1 MKNKKMFSMIL
12 SAVILAVSVIP
23 CFGATTQEKL
33 SEAESQKQT
42 TESNLQSTQSRLDEL
57 ESMKDQSE
65 VYLAEL
71 NQQLTDLT
79 NSLEQLQQQSVEKQ
93 QELVSVQQELA
104 DAKAQEEKQYAD
116 MKLRIQY
123 MYENSTSGYVEMLFS
138 SENFS
143 DFLSRAQNMLEI
155 NKYDR
160 DMLSDYQ
167 DAKAQVEEKENQVI
181 AEQEAIAALQQ
192 ESAAK
197 QVEVQELYEATYD
210 QIREYTEHI
219 DSAES
224 EANSLLAQINQQEEV
239 INQLLAQAMQEEI
252 ARQQAEAAAAAAQAA
267 EAEAQRQAAAAAQA
281 EANRQAQAN
290 ASSSSSASSSS
301 GNSGSSQ
308 NSTPAPSTPQAT
320 TPAADPTPTVSD
332 SSSGQGTYLGRFKLT
347 AYCACPICCGQWSG
361 GNTASGTR
369 PTAGRTIAMA
379 GVPFGTQLMINGH
392 VYTVEDRGTAYGHV
406 DVFMGSH
413 SDALQFGLQYAD
425 VYQVN

>member
-1 MKNKKMFSMIL
+1 MKNKKIFSMIL
-12 SAVILAVSVIP
+12 SMVIFTVSVIP
-23 CFGATTQEKL
+23 CFGATTKEKL
-33 SEAESQKQT
+33 SEAESKKQT
-42 TESNLQSTQSRLDEL
+42 TESNLHDTQSRLDEL

-65 VYLAEL
+65 EYLAEL
-71 NQQLTDLT
+71 NQQLSDLT
-79 NSLEQLQQQSVEKQ
+79 SSLEQLQQQSVEKQ
-93 QELVSVQQELA
+93 QELEVVQQELA

-155 NKYDR
+155 SKYDR
-160 DMLSDYQ
+160 NMLSDYQ
-167 DAKAQVEEKENQVI
+167 DVKIQVEEKENQVI

-197 QVEVQELYEATYD
+197 QSEVQELYEATYN

-224 EANSLLAQINQQEEV
+224 EANNLLAEINRQEEV
-239 INQLLAQAMQEEI
+239 VNQLLAQVMREEI
-252 ARQQAEAAAAAAQAA
+252 ARQQAEAEAQRQA
-267 EAEAQRQAAAAAQA
+267 AEAQRQAEEAQRQSAAQA
-281 EANRQAQAN
+281 EAQRQAEAQKSAQA
-290 ASSSSSASSSS
+290 SASAST
-301 GNSGSSQ
+301 Q
-308 NSTPAPSTPQAT
+308 DNSTSQTSAAQTP
-320 TPAADPTPTVSD
+320 DPTPTVD
-332 SSSGQGTYLGRFKLT
+332 NSSSSSQGTYLGKFKLT
-347 AYCACPICCGQWSG
+347 AYCACSICCGKWSG

-406 DVFMGSH
+406 DVFMGNH